1 MKLPLKEFQTEAVE
15 KLIRHLRRAA
25 KEAKHGELQSV
36 CLSSATGSGKT
47 VMLTAALE
55 LILSGDDSAPPMPEA
70 TFLWVTDQP
79 ELNEQTRRKMLSTSS
94 VLNSDR
100 LMVIDA
106 SFDFEVFRPGTVH
119 FLNTQKLGKEKGL
132 VTAGDH
138 RTYTM
143 WETVSNTASTLPS
156 KFFVIVDEAHR
167 GMMENEK
174 ARTEA
179 TTIIQKFI
187 KGSPTEIP
195 PVPLILGISATPER
209 FNVLIAGTER
219 TARSVDVK
227 PEDVRASGLIKEIIT
242 LYYPTKDQPTD
253 MTMLRAAVR
262 SWQTYWKRWEDYCKR
277 QSEPCVRPILVVQ
290 VEDKSGKQISKT
302 DIAEALN
309 VIQSEAG
316 HLSSEAIGH
325 SFQEGVSVKVGDQEL
340 RYVAPPDVQ
349 EDDDL
354 RVIFFK
360 SSLNTGW
367 DCPRAEV
374 MMSFRKAADATLIAQ
389 LVGRMVRTPL
399 AHRID
404 TDESLN
410 SVALYLPHYDK
421 DELKDVIGRLTK
433 PDADIMPPV
442 DVTFGSD
449 LVLLNRA
456 AHSDAAFAALA
467 NIPSY
472 EVPKPRKTSEI
483 RRLMKLARLLA
494 NDEIDED
501 APDNATKKVL
511 DTLNAAYGSLKKTKR
526 FKALVEEN
534 QKVKISAINYSVGSD
549 DASSGETVEL
559 KISPEN
565 LEDLFDAAGRKV
577 GEGFHKIW
585 WRHRLA
591 ESSTTSER
599 NKTKAEFVAL
609 TFVEDDVVANLE
621 KAAQRLVQQW
631 LKAHRTAVSKLPDAR
646 RQDYDEIRRL
656 ASEPE
661 ETFLS
666 YPETIESRKADTSW
680 QKHLFA
686 NDKGEFPHKFKSSW
700 ETKVLETELS
710 NDNVIGWLR
719 NPDRKPWSFCVPYKK
734 AGEWRSLFPDFLF
747 IRSEGKEKRVDILD
761 PHLLSLDDSPP
772 KAAGLAE
779 YAAKHYDKFGRIELI
794 IVDDDKIKRL
804 DLTDESIRN
813 KVKQVTTHAHLRLL
827 FDQA

>member
-1 MKLPLKEFQTEAVE
+1 VKLLLKDFQTEAVE
-15 KLIRHLRRAA
+15 KLIRQLRRAA
-25 KEAKHGELQSV
+25 KEAKQGELLSV

-47 VMLTAALE
+47 VMLTAAIE
-55 LILSGDDSAPPMPEA
+55 LLLQGDDSFPPMPEA
-70 TFLWVTDQP
+70 IFLWVTDQP
-79 ELNEQTRRKMLSTSS
+79 ELNEQTRRKMLSSSS

-100 LMVIDA
+100 LAVIDA
-106 SFDFEVFRPGTVH
+106 SFDKEVFRPGTVH
-119 FLNTQKLGKEKGL
+119 LLNTQKLGKEKGL
-132 VTAGDH
+132 VTAGDD

-143 WETVSNTASTLPS
+143 WETVSNTASTFPD
-156 KFFVIVDEAHR
+156 KFFVIIDEAHR
-167 GMMENEK
+167 GMMEN
-174 ARTEA
+174 ARARNEA
-179 TTIIQKFI
+179 TTIIQKFV
-187 KGSPTEIP
+187 KGSPGEIP

-209 FNVLIAGTER
+209 FNALIAGTER

-227 PEDVRASGLIKEIIT
+227 PEVVRASGLIKETLT
-242 LYYPTKDQPTD
+242 LYYPAKDQPTD

-262 SWQTYWKRWEDYCKR
+262 SWQTYWKRWEDYCKG
-277 QSEPCVRPILVVQ
+277 QGEPCVRPILVVQ

-302 DIAEALN
+302 DISEALN

-316 HLSSEAIGH
+316 HLSNESFGH
-325 SFQEGVSVKVGDQEL
+325 SFQEGVSIKVGDQEL

-349 EDDDL
+349 EDEDL

-374 MMSFRKAADATLIAQ
+374 MMSFRKAVDATLIAQ

-399 AHRID
+399 ARRIV

-421 DELKDVIGRLTK
+421 EELKEVIERLTK
-433 PDADIMPPV
+433 PDADIMPRV
-442 DVTFGSD
+442 DVMLGSD
-449 LVLLNRA
+449 LVLLKRA
-456 AHSDAAFAALA
+456 DGSDAAFAALA

-472 EVPKPRKTSEI
+472 EIPKPRKTSEV

-494 NDEIDED
+494 NDEIDEN
-501 APDNATKKVL
+501 APDKATKKVF
-511 DTLNAAYGSLKKTKR
+511 DTLNADYGGLKKTKR

-534 QKVKISAINYSVGSD
+534 QKVKVSAVNYSVGTD
-549 DASSGETVEL
+549 DAGDAETIEL

-565 LEDLFDAAGRKV
+565 LEDLFDAAGRKI

-585 WRHRLA
+585 WRNHLSEA
-591 ESSTTSER
+591 STTSER
-599 NKTKAEFVAL
+599 NKAKAEFVAL
-609 TFVEDDVVANLE
+609 IFVEDDVAANVE

-631 LKAHRTAVSKLPDAR
+631 LKTHRTATSKLPDAR

-661 ETFLS
+661 ETLLS
-666 YPETIESRKADTSW
+666 YPQTIDGSKADTSW
-680 QKHLFA
+680 QKHLFV
-686 NDKGEFPHKFKSSW
+686 NDNGQFPQKFKSSW
-700 ETKVLETELS
+700 ETKVLEAEFS
-710 NDNVIGWLR
+710 NDKIIGWLR
-719 NPDRKPWSFCVPYKK
+719 NPDRKIWSLRIPYKQ
-734 AGEWRSLFPDFLF
+734 AGEWQSLYPDFLF
-747 IRSEGKEKRVDILD
+747 IRSEGKELRVDILD

-794 IVDDDKIKRL
+794 IVDDDKIRRL
-804 DLTDESIRN
+804 DLTDESIRD